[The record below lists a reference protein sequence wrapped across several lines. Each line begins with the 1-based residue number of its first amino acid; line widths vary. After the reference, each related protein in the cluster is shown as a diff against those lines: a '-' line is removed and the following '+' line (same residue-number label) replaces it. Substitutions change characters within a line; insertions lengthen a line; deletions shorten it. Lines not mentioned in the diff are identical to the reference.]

1 MPLTRSA
8 ARRSHR
14 ALASDDVLSTVLSFI
29 DPLTGFGAATTS
41 KTLRDAW
48 RRRCRGMLRV
58 HRQRAARPIVKPLEG
73 LKISAKLK
81 TTKFQASGF

>member
-14 ALASDDVLSTVLSFI
+14 ALASDDVLSTVFSFI
-29 DPLTGFGAATTS
+29 TPEAGFGAATAS

-48 RRRCRGMLRV
+48 RR
-58 HRQRAARPIVKPLEG
+58 AAEG
-73 LKISAKLK
+73 CCACI
-81 TTKFQASGF
+81 ASESENSSIAITA